1 MASVIG
7 SISQERSWRSFQ
19 LFQQWPD
26 VRGVVNLL
34 IREVKSNDF
43 ITVGVAADMK
53 LALGSAF
60 RSPVFFEQP
69 FARSTKL
76 QSRAID
82 DQMQLACSRTRTAL
96 NRQATS
102 PAAERRMIWKGK
114 ADRQQSHNRAD
125 QPFALTQ
132 G

>member
-34 IREVKSNDF
+34 IREIKSNDF

-82 DQMQLACSRTRTAL
+82 DQMQQSQSRLIASSNNEPDR
-96 NRQATS
+96 
-102 PAAERRMIWKGK
+102 PASFEA
-114 ADRQQSHNRAD
+114 APSTLPAPPH
-125 QPFALTQ
+125 
-132 G
+132 